1 MKTSGLEKGLYVYR
15 YGSKDLQDAVESR
28 NAYQIGQEAN
38 LSDGTANGIQRILDV
53 MLVTMD
59 ALSAING
66 MDWVVCWFD
75 GKDKQGVV
83 SMTLRQGD
91 LDEAEKQ
98 VCKQETLSGLYWR
111 EKGISAPSAKAKS
124 KWTRLD
130 EGLSHGI
137 DSADAIKALLLRWAD
152 HEDEFDL
159 QGLENRLIFWFDG
172 EREWSMKEL
181 AEKESAMRPFQPV
194 VHSVKTMKLYKIPE
208 LQSPDSFVAKLHGLN
223 ASVIFNTIFFNMA
236 LPEGCEM
243 TEADDPSWTLKG
255 SLLECQRIFKVQK
268 NVSGKRVED
277 NGSLYMKFEVL
288 QGKIEVVTLSVMGEK
303 HDIQVGEAVIER
315 ELLAQTFGPMVV

>member
-1 MKTSGLEKGLYVYR
+1 MTSGLEKGLYVYR
-15 YGSKDLQDAVESR
+15 YGCKDLQDAIESGD
-28 NAYQIGQEAN
+28 AYQIGQEVK
-38 LSDGTANGIQRILDV
+38 LYDSTAHGVHRILDV
-53 MLVTMD
+53 MQVTMD
-59 ALSAING
+59 ALSAISG

-75 GKDKQGVV
+75 GEDKQGVV

-91 LDEAEKQ
+91 LAEAEEQ
-98 VCKQETLSGLYWR
+98 ACKHETPSGLYWR
-111 EKGISAPSAKAKS
+111 EKGISAPSTKAKS

-159 QGLENRLIFWFDG
+159 QGFENRQIFWFDG
-172 EREWSMKEL
+172 ERVWIMVELVAKE
-181 AEKESAMRPFQPV
+181 KAMRMFEPYEQ
-194 VHSVKTMKLYKIPE
+194 SINAAKIKEP
-208 LQSPDSFVAKLHGLN
+208 SKFVASLHGLN

-243 TEADDPSWTLKG
+243 TGADDPNWTLKG

-277 NGSLYMKFEVL
+277 KSSLYMTFNL
-288 QGKIEVVTLSVMGEK
+288 IQGKIEAVKLSVLGEK
-303 HDIQVGEAVIER
+303 RHIQVGGVVIEQD
-315 ELLAQTFGPMVV
+315 LLAQTFGPMAV